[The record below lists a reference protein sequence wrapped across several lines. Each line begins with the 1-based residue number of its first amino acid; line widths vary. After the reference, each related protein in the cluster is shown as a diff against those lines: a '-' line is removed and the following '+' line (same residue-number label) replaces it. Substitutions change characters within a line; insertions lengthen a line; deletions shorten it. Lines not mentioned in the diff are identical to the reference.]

1 VARQEENMGLKTAL
15 GLTQLTSM
23 LVFASIA
30 SWYVAP
36 GSLDRKELQR

>member
-1 VARQEENMGLKTAL
+1 VAQEEEDMELKTAL

-30 SWYVAP
+30 AWYVVPWLA
-36 GSLDRKELQR
+36 RQE